1 MFSVFPGQYVSWIAE
16 SYGTC
21 VFKLKKKKKSPK
33 GFILSCSPQP
43 CMSSSCYITWT
54 GLFNFR
60 HLSVSVPCYLITV
73 QSHISLMTS
82 DVAHLF
88 IHLLVICIPLY
99 NEVSVQIVCPFLNW
113 ISFTLLSCKYF
124 LYIFHTSTS
133 SHVCIANILPDCVFL
148 FNIVFAK
155 IVIFNSDEVQLF
167 YDSHFFL
174 CVWLRNSFPS
184 PRSHIFL
191 LHFLQEFYNFSF
203 YM

>member
-1 MFSVFPGQYVSWIAE
+1 M
-16 SYGTC
+16 
-21 VFKLKKKKKSPK
+21 FKLKKKCLPK
-33 GFILSCSPQP
+33 VLSFHVPPQP
-43 CMSSSCYITWT
+43 CMSSSCSITWT

-60 HLSVSVPCYLITV
+60 YLSVSVPCYLIAV

-82 DVAHLF
+82 DVEHLF

-113 ISFTLLSCKYF
+113 ISFTLLSCKYS
-124 LYIFHTSTS
+124 LYIFHTSTL
-133 SHVCIANILPDCVFL
+133 SHVCIANILPDCVFI

-174 CVWLRNSFPS
+174 YV
-184 PRSHIFL
+184 
-191 LHFLQEFYNFSF
+191 
-203 YM
+203 